1 MKIHAAKRGRF
12 IGRATAKM
20 PRPSLSFPHRP
31 RIHSPDPR
39 LADLR
44 VPNAETLPLPV
55 APLRTLL
62 GRDRKTNL
70 RFGDFAAVTVYSQ
83 KRVPAV
89 LSQAAVL
96 SDDLYELLDEA
107 NLDEATQEK
116 SRNRG
121 GSAGSSWSYFL
132 FLLAG

>member
-1 MKIHAAKRGRF
+1 MLGCLGILFRLERRILAMIFSYSLA
-12 IGRATAKM
+12 IGLF
-20 PRPSLSFPHRP
+20 SL
-31 RIHSPDPR
+31 I
-39 LADLR
+39 
-44 VPNAETLPLPV
+44 VPLPV

-70 RFGDFAAVTVYSQ
+70 RFGDYAAVTVYSQ

-96 SDDLYELLDEA
+96 SDDLYELLDAA

-121 GSAGSSWSYFL
+121 GSAGS
-132 FLLAG
+132 